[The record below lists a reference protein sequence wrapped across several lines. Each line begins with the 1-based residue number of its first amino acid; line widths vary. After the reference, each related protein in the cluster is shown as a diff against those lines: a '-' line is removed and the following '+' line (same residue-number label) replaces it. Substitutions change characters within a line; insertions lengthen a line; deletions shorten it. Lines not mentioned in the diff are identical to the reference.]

1 MLNSLSLRERH
12 CPDRPCLR
20 LSHPQLSHS
29 SVPTLE
35 LRRGSSELDQRHS
48 CYLVTL
54 ATDLLLPN
62 LCGKVDFSVYFSFFF
77 FCSGLADRGAHGLW
91 DLPFGWVCSEVAAIF
106 GAPNEPD
113 KLFFLRVCLHREVY
127 HYNYTL
133 CYTSIS
139 TLYECSY
146 FEISVSKQS
155 CTSVFSSV
163 IMLANS
169 QWRPAFRR
177 QCYVRGSKPSSSDC

>member
-12 CPDRPCLR
+12 CPDQPCLR

-77 FCSGLADRGAHGLW
+77 FFVQAWQIEEHMGCGTCLLGGCAQRLLLYSVHPTNQTNFFSLGFVCTGKFTTIIIPYVTPVF
-91 DLPFGWVCSEVAAIF
+91 LPYMNVLIL
-106 GAPNEPD
+106 
-113 KLFFLRVCLHREVY
+113 K
-127 HYNYTL
+127 
-133 CYTSIS
+133 
-139 TLYECSY
+139 
-146 FEISVSKQS
+146 
-155 CTSVFSSV
+155 
-163 IMLANS
+163 
-169 QWRPAFRR
+169 
-177 QCYVRGSKPSSSDC
+177 